1 MAASLSFLG
10 NSTSYLSIPDT
21 NTFDFGTGDFTIEW
35 YQYQTDS
42 NSFPRIFQVGNYSPT
57 STTYSIGVS
66 IEGGIFY
73 YWRGGSGFTSVISMS
88 PTDYKN
94 KWVHFAISRSS
105 GTTRIFKDGVVVKT
119 MADTAN
125 FNGSN
130 DLTIG
135 NESVQ
140 SSGAAFGGYITYFT
154 WVKGVSLYNA
164 NFTVSNDYP
173 ALTDKY
179 ILLLKASGS
188 EGTLGNTVVNSNV
201 STTPNVPPGFGSGGG
216 GEGGGA
222 GGGGG
227 EGEEDPPTP
236 TTVIQRPASLFS
248 NNAMVFYK
256 SGSLPSCGVGSVRN
270 STVKS
275 RRT

>member
-10 NSTSYLSIPDT
+10 NSTSYLSIP
-21 NTFDFGTGDFTIEW
+21 NTDAFDFGTGDFTIEW

-42 NSFPRIFQVGNYSPT
+42 NSFPRIFQVGNYPT
-57 STTYSIGVS
+57 ISIGVS

-73 YWRGGSGFTSVISMS
+73 YWRGGLPLTTVISMNS
-88 PTDYKN
+88 DDYKN

-125 FNGSN
+125 FNGAN
-130 DLTIG
+130 DLTIA
-135 NESVQ
+135 NESNLTDI
-140 SSGAAFGGYITYFT
+140 AAFGGYITYFT

-164 NFTVSNDYP
+164 NFTVSNTYPTLTSDYV
-173 ALTDKY
+173 
-179 ILLLKASGS
+179 LLLKASGS

-201 STTPNVPPGFGSGGG
+201 STTPNVPPGFGSS
-216 GEGGGA
+216 

-227 EGEEDPPTP
+227 GGGGDPPTP
-236 TTVIQRPASLFS
+236 TTTIQRPASLFS
-248 NNAMVFYK
+248 NNSMVFYK